1 MTDPGGSVSCRVA
14 TQNNGQ
20 IQLKHS
26 AFLIIFNK
34 NTCNKFPNPTRHT
47 FNSTAMVY
55 YVIISVRH
63 ASMLH
68 PVIKS
73 AWWCGVVQHGHVV
86 VGVVVFDGCTM
97 RWCTRGPFI
106 GPEGRQKVPRHR
118 CDTQHATHI
127 LNYRSVLM
135 GY

>member
-1 MTDPGGSVSCRVA
+1 MSCRVA

-20 IQLKHS
+20 IQLKQW

-34 NTCNKFPNPTRHT
+34 NTCNKLPSPTRHT
-47 FNSTAMVY
+47 FKSTAMVY

-63 ASMLH
+63 ASILH

-73 AWWCGVVQHGHVV
+73 AWWCGVVQHGHV
-86 VGVVVFDGCTM
+86 GVVVFDGCTM
-97 RWCTRGPFI
+97 RWCHGTHQCATRGSFI